1 MEWLSAGSCS
11 EAYGFGWLVGAG
23 SGLYA
28 LAIVTIL
35 IASAPA
41 YRLDVPLAV
50 SEPLRRYSQWILLVA
65 QLLLFFAWLGGG
77 LHVINAEWHLLPDWH
92 FLHAE
97 HAQWHLLPCYI
108 ITLVPGAVIVI
119 APIMLLFM
127 FTAANWVAR
136 ASAR

>member
-1 MEWLSAGSCS
+1 MDWLSAGSCS
-11 EAYGFGWLVGAG
+11 AAYKFGWLVGAG

-28 LAIVTIL
+28 LAVVTIL

-41 YRLDVPLAV
+41 YRPDVPLAV

-65 QLLLFFAWLGGG
+65 QLALFVAWLGGG
-77 LHVINAEWHLLPDWH
+77 QHVINAAWHLQWEWY
-92 FLHAE
+92 FLRAVHAE
-97 HAQWHLLPCYI
+97 WHLLPCYI
-108 ITLVPGAVIVI
+108 ITLALAAVTVI

-127 FTAANWVAR
+127 FTAANWVGR

>member
-1 MEWLSAGSCS
+1 MVWLSAGSCS
-11 EAYGFGWLVGAG
+11 AAYKFGWLVGAG

-41 YRLDVPLAV
+41 YRPDVPLAV
-50 SEPLRRYSQWILLVA
+50 SEPLRRYSQWILFFT
-65 QLLLFFAWLGGG
+65 QLLLFVAWLGGG
-77 LHVINAEWHLLPDWH
+77 LHAISAEWHLQLEWH
-92 FLHAE
+92 FLRVTHAD
-97 HAQWHLLPCYI
+97 WHSLPCYI
-108 ITLVPGAVIVI
+108 VTLVPGAVTVI

>member
-11 EAYGFGWLVGAG
+11 AAYKFGWLVGAG

-41 YRLDVPLAV
+41 YRPDVPLAV
-50 SEPLRRYSQWILLVA
+50 SEPLRRYSQLILFFA
-65 QLLLFFAWLGGG
+65 QLLLFVAWLGGG
-77 LHVINAEWHLLPDWH
+77 LHVVHAEWHFPRVVQ
-92 FLHAE
+92 AE
-97 HAQWHLLPCYI
+97 WHLLPCYI
-108 ITLVPGAVIVI
+108 TTLALAAMTVIV
-119 APIMLLFM
+119 PIMLLFM
-127 FTAANWVAR
+127 FTAANWVGR

>member
-11 EAYGFGWLVGAG
+11 AAYKFGWLVGAG

-41 YRLDVPLAV
+41 YRPDVPVVV
-50 SEPLRRYSQWILLVA
+50 SETLRRYSQLFLFIA
-65 QLLLFFAWLGGG
+65 QLLLFFAWFYGG
-77 LHVINAEWHLLPDWH
+77 VRVT
-92 FLHAE
+92 HAD
-97 HAQWHLLPCYI
+97 WHLLPCYI
-108 ITLVPGAVIVI
+108 VTLVPAAVTVI

-127 FTAANWVAR
+127 FTAANWVGR

>member
-1 MEWLSAGSCS
+1 MGWLSAESCF
-11 EAYGFGWLVGAG
+11 AAAKFGWLVGAG

-28 LAIVTIL
+28 LAVVTIL

-41 YRLDVPLAV
+41 YRPDVPLAV
-50 SEPLRRYSQWILLVA
+50 SERLRRNSQRVLFVA
-65 QLLLFFAWLGGG
+65 QLALFIAWLGGG
-77 LHVINAEWHLLPDWH
+77 QHVV
-92 FLHAE
+92 HAG
-97 HAQWHLLPCYI
+97 WHLLPCYI
-108 ITLVPGAVIVI
+108 VTLVPAAVAVI